1 MLICLIESN
10 TSLLAY
16 SLAELM
22 ELKMSCNSEW
32 RDTGVWSL
40 IAPFLKYLDD
50 GMFLGPVNYAFI
62 SVLIILQKYL
72 IEQQHRKIR

>member
-1 MLICLIESN
+1 MLIYVIESN

-16 SLAELM
+16 SLAELT

-50 GMFLGPVNYAFI
+50 GMFLDSVSHAFI

-72 IEQQHRKIR
+72 IEQRHQKIH